1 MEVRIRLQKSAKGAN
16 KQNNYRIVAIAKKK
30 SRHAR
35 HLEAF
40 GYYDPA
46 RSPAYFHVDQEKLN
60 KWVKQGATMTDTVK
74 WILKKS
80 QQKS

>member
-1 MEVRIRLQKSAKGAN
+1 MEVRIRLQKSGKTSN
-16 KQNNYRIVAIAKKK
+16 KHNNYRIVAVPKKK

-46 RSPAYFHVDQEKLN
+46 RDPAYFHVDQEKLE
-60 KWVKQGATMTDTVK
+60 KWIKKGATMTETVRQL
-74 WILKKS
+74 WERSKK
-80 QQKS
+80 KA

>member
-16 KQNNYRIVAIAKKK
+16 KQNNYRIVAVPKKK

-35 HLEAF
+35 HIEAL

-46 RSPAYFHVDQEKLN
+46 RSPAYFYVNQEKLD
-60 KWVKQGATMTDTVK
+60 KWVKKGATMTETVK
-74 WILKKS
+74 WILKQS
-80 QQKS
+80 QKKT

>member
-16 KQNNYRIVAIAKKK
+16 KKNNYRVVAVPKKK

-46 RSPAYFHVDQEKLN
+46 RSPAYFHVDKEKLE
-60 KWVKQGATMTDTVK
+60 KWVKKGATVTDTVK
-74 WILKKS
+74 FLLKQSEKKS
-80 QQKS
+80 